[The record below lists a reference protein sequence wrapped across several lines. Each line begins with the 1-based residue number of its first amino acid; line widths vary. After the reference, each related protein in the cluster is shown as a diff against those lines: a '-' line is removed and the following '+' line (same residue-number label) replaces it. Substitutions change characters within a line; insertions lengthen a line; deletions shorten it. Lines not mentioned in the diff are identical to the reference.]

1 MSVKKLLLISGL
13 IIVALAVP
21 LTIYIVQKQQETRS
35 HATASTTVSLTPSS
49 ITKNVDDTMDFNIEL
64 NPGNNLVFA
73 VTIDIAYD
81 PAKLAPANGTQS
93 LSIPTSVFPQVS
105 DVALT
110 PGHIL
115 ITASSPPGT
124 TSFVISQ
131 PKTIGKVSMKAIAGT
146 GSTPTK
152 LEFGPKT
159 DARSTSGGFTGSD
172 DSASENVI
180 ASTVPAL
187 ITILGDSTTV
197 SPTIPPVDDTP
208 IPTATLPPAAT
219 LTPTKPAA
227 TATQPP
233 VNATNTP
240 TVTPRQTAT
249 NPTATPSPTSGGLL
263 AQGPTSTPTNTSG
276 NVNSNNAFTTNTPTP
291 TIDATGPGLTYVT
304 VGVILGLLTLVGSIL
319 FFTL

>member
-1 MSVKKLLLISGL
+1 MSVKKLLLISAL
-13 IIVALAVP
+13 IIIALAVP

-49 ITKNVDDTMDFNIEL
+49 VTKNVGDTMDFNIEL
-64 NPGNNLVFA
+64 DPGSNLVFA

-81 PAKLAPANGTQS
+81 PTKLEPANGTQS
-93 LSIPTSVFPQVS
+93 LTIPTSVFPQVS
-105 DVALT
+105 DVAIT
-110 PGHIL
+110 SGHIL

-124 TSFVISQ
+124 TSYVISQ
-131 PKTIGKVSMKAIAGT
+131 PKTIGKVSMKAVAGT

-159 DARSTSGGFTGSD
+159 DARSTSGSFTGSSD
-172 DSASENVI
+172 DSAGENVI
-180 ASTVPAL
+180 ASKVPAL
-187 ITILGDSTTV
+187 ITVLGDTTTL
-197 SPTIPPVDDTP
+197 SPTTEPADTP

-219 LTPTKPAA
+219 LTPTKPAP
-227 TATQPP
+227 TATLPP

-240 TVTPRQTAT
+240 TVTPGQTAN

-263 AQGPTSTPTNTSG
+263 AQGPTSTPTNSSG

-319 FFTL
+319 FFAL